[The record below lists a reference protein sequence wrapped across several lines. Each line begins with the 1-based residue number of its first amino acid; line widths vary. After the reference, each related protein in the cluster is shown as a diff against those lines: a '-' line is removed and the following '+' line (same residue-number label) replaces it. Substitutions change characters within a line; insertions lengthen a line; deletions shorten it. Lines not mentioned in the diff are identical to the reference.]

1 MGGAS
6 SHGWSLSKDPIGQGH
21 GEWNGNRE
29 RLYGMAM
36 GCPGRAKIA
45 ENWSKTSNHEDFG
58 SRFVRIDFRLGR
70 SP

>member
-45 ENWSKTSNHEDFG
+45 ENRSKTSKNKDFG
-58 SRFVRIDFRLGR
+58 SRLVQIEPGPGR
-70 SP
+70 ST